1 MWCRG
6 VQCRAMLRHALLSH
20 KSSSW
25 LNDLG
30 CKSCYYDNQWGP
42 GLHLKC
48 RLIRHIK
55 ENAAVREK
63 SFSFAGCTTG
73 SSRDWG
79 SAAAAGTG
87 VFSKMNDLRATFT
100 ALILSFSK
108 PQTGYLCK
116 RLVNYEKSQCF
127 SNDHHPCAPLP
138 HHCTVLLHPL
148 LRGNTSSNTNPC
160 V

>member
-1 MWCRG
+1 M
-6 VQCRAMLRHALLSH
+6 
-20 KSSSW
+20 
-25 LNDLG
+25 
-30 CKSCYYDNQWGP
+30 
-42 GLHLKC
+42 HLKC

-116 RLVNYEKSQCF
+116 GWSTMKNPSVFQMIITLARHCHTTVPSSFILYSGETPPPTPTLVYSLESSYF
-127 SNDHHPCAPLP
+127 HP
-138 HHCTVLLHPL
+138 
-148 LRGNTSSNTNPC
+148 G
-160 V
+160 